1 MLYLLP
7 LVFFFAICY
16 GDDSYKALDALNLDL
31 YVGNWYEV
39 YQNNIDK
46 TFQGNG
52 RCATATY
59 NFLKNGSISILN
71 KQILNDK
78 IDSIT
83 GYGYY
88 KDGDTGG
95 YLTIKLEDNI
105 EAPYWVLSVGPV
117 VDDKYSYSIISDNK
131 KITLFVLTRDVDL
144 FYKKYDSEVL
154 KQIDEFGFTKNYNK
168 PIYMNQTDCDINI

>member
-1 MLYLLP
+1 MK
-7 LVFFFAICY
+7 
-16 GDDSYKALDALNLDL
+16 SY
-31 YVGNWYEV
+31 
-39 YQNNIDK
+39 
-46 TFQGNG
+46 
-52 RCATATY
+52 C
-59 NFLKNGSISILN
+59 ILN